1 MRIRQI
7 IITITGL
14 VYLSL
19 AGCFPDT
26 KEDRVTIVVSE
37 TKKAD
42 EGCKLAC
49 EYVTHALQSK
59 DMNVSLVWLA
69 PDNPLPQ
76 GDLILVGRRKEISD
90 EPWQGEKP
98 EEYRIVPVSFR
109 GRKVLMIEGDERGTM
124 YGMFKLAERIRIED
138 DFWQVKINM
147 APAFPLRTF
156 SEEGQLL
163 DIPDR
168 GYYSDNSPFVNEKIL
183 REEVDEVKELIQ
195 HIVSLGYNAFS
206 LLHLGVEEY
215 IDYKYLDKQVYSN
228 DDPHRERSEV
238 FCKYLKE
245 VCDYAHSLHV
255 DVYLQVYEIQYPAQL
270 DKLYGIDI
278 DSPNIEQ
285 VIIARYRELFE
296 RLPLDGMIVTA
307 TETNLR
313 LNYPSK
319 TLWEKKG
326 YEGAGRMI
334 SMYHKACTAAG
345 KKIVFRL
352 WRISADVE
360 GVNEI
365 ISHIPDDAIVA
376 IKNTGSDY
384 YLNWPTT
391 EVITSGIAQKQPMVV
406 LFDAF
411 RQFDGWSRLF
421 IYMKRWGEVVR
432 TCRDNGVMGIN
443 VWGAWSMAC
452 NWPDHKP
459 GYFEPDQPPVSW
471 RGHWNTFRMFTRGF
485 TPGQSNVY
493 LMARL
498 LWNPDEDVVQ
508 ITKDFA
514 ALYVGNDN
522 ASAAAEALLATEDAF
537 AEEYIGTGSE
547 ITHPVYLKW
556 TMIFAPRDE
565 FMERAYQKTSL
576 KKLLESNL
584 RALEKVTLM
593 EKAFSKTDPSKAS
606 DAENYARFKEGIDKT
621 ALYLRTFYLWR
632 ECWWRN
638 RSGNDF
644 TGEEKTANMT
654 ALQQTKIQLITLFD
668 QWEKYP
674 EEAAFWRVTFR
685 YGKPEIPNY
694 FPNWWPRGETTMETT
709 TKNFEQ

>member
-1 MRIRQI
+1 MKNKRRII
-7 IITITGL
+7 VAGL
-14 VYLSL
+14 AFL
-19 AGCFPDT
+19 ALVMCFCERGGENV
-26 KEDRVTIVVSE
+26 KIVVPE
-37 TKKAD
+37 ANKFD
-42 EGCKLAC
+42 EGCNLAC
-49 EYVTHALQSK
+49 EYLTKAFKSK
-59 DMNVSLVWLA
+59 NINTSIVWIE
-69 PDNPLPQ
+69 PETKLPE
-76 GDLILVGRRKEISD
+76 GDLILVGSREEVAEK
-90 EPWQGEKP
+90 PWQASKP
-98 EEYRIVPVSFR
+98 EEYRITPISLA
-109 GRKVLMIEGDERGTM
+109 GRRMLMIEGDERGIM

-147 APAFPLRTF
+147 APAFSLRIF

-168 GYYSDNSPFVNEKIL
+168 GYYSDNSPFVNEIIL

-215 IDYKYLDKQVYSN
+215 IDYKYLDKQVYPP
-228 DDPHRERSEV
+228 DDRHRVRSTL

-270 DKLYGIDI
+270 DTLYGIDI

-285 VIIARYRELFE
+285 VISARYRELFE
-296 RLPLDGMIVTA
+296 RVPLDGMIVTA

-326 YEGAGRMI
+326 YEGAGKMI
-334 SMYHKACTAAG
+334 TMYHNACTAMG

-352 WRISADVE
+352 WRIAADVE
-360 GVNEI
+360 SVNEI
-365 ISHIPDDAIVA
+365 ISYIPDDAIVA

-391 EVITSGIAQKQPMVV
+391 KVISSGIVQEQPMVV

-508 ITKDFA
+508 IAKDFA
-514 ALYVGNDN
+514 TLHIGNGN

-556 TMIFAPRDE
+556 TMIFAPREE
-565 FMERAYQKTSL
+565 FMERAYQKTPL
-576 KKLLESNL
+576 KMLLESNL
-584 RALEKVTLM
+584 RALDKVTLM
-593 EKAFSKTDPSKAS
+593 EKAFSKTDPSKAP
-606 DAENYARFKEGIDKT
+606 DAENYTRFKDGIDKT

-638 RSGNDF
+638 RSDKDY
-644 TGEEKTANMT
+644 TGEEKTANMA
-654 ALQQTKIQLITLFD
+654 ALQQTKIQLFKLFD

-674 EEAAFWRVTFR
+674 EEAGFWRITFR
-685 YGKPEIPNY
+685 YGKPDIPDY
-694 FPNWWPRGETTMETT
+694 FPNWWPRGETTMEST
-709 TKNFEQ
+709 TKNFGQ

>member
-1 MRIRQI
+1 MKFGKIKI
-7 IITITGL
+7 LLICL
-14 VYLSL
+14 VLGTSFFC
-19 AGCFPDT
+19 AQGE
-26 KEDRVTIVVSE
+26 KVTIIAPE
-37 TKKAD
+37 TKKSDA
-42 EGCKLAC
+42 GYKLAC
-49 EYVTHALQSK
+49 EYVIKALYSRDVRASVIWIEQ
-59 DMNVSLVWLA
+59 NA
-69 PDNPLPQ
+69 PLPD
-76 GDLILVGRRKEISD
+76 GDLILVGSYKEVN
-90 EPWQGEKP
+90 EKPWQASKP
-98 EEYRIVPVSFR
+98 EEYCITPVSLT
-109 GRKVLMIEGDERGTM
+109 GRRTMMIEGDERGMM
-124 YGMFKLAERIRIED
+124 YGMFKLAERIRIEE
-138 DFWQVKINM
+138 DFWQVKTSI
-147 APAFPLRTF
+147 APAFPLRIF

-168 GYYSDNSPFVNEKIL
+168 GYYIDKPPYVNEKIL
-183 REEVDEVKELIQ
+183 REEVDEVKKLIR

-215 IDYKYLDKQVYSN
+215 IDYKYLEKQVYPTN
-228 DDPHRERSEV
+228 DRHRVRSTV

-255 DVYLQVYEIQYPAQL
+255 DTYLQVYEIQYPPQL

-278 DSPNIEQ
+278 DSPDIGR
-285 VIIARYRELFE
+285 VITARYKELFE
-296 RLPLDGMIVTA
+296 RVPLDGMIVTA

-334 SMYHKACTAAG
+334 SMYHNACTAAG
-345 KKIVFRL
+345 KKIIFRL
-352 WRISADVE
+352 WRIAADVN

-365 ISHIPDDAIVA
+365 ISYIQDDAIVA

-391 EVITSGIAQKQPMVV
+391 KVISSGIAQEQPMVV
-406 LFDAF
+406 LFDVF

-432 TCRDNGVMGIN
+432 ICRDNGVMGIN
-443 VWGAWSMAC
+443 AWGAWSMAC

-459 GYFEPDQPPVSW
+459 GYFEPDQDPVSW
-471 RGHWNTFRMFTRGF
+471 RGHWNRFRMFTRGF
-485 TPGQSNVY
+485 TPGQSNAY
-493 LMARL
+493 LLARL
-498 LWNPDEDVVQ
+498 AWNPDEDVVQ
-508 ITKDFA
+508 ITEDFA
-514 ALYVGNDN
+514 ALHIGNDN

-556 TMIFAPRDE
+556 TMIFAPREE
-565 FMERAYQKTSL
+565 FMERAYQKTPL

-584 RALEKVTLM
+584 RALDKVTLM
-593 EKAFSKTDPSKAS
+593 EKIFSKTDPSKAP

-632 ECWWRN
+632 ECWWHN
-638 RSGNDF
+638 RSDKDL
-644 TGEEKTANMT
+644 TGKEKAAN
-654 ALQQTKIQLITLFD
+654 AEDLQQTKKRLLRLFD

-674 EEAAFWRVTFR
+674 EEAGFWRVTFR

-694 FPNWWPRGETTMETT
+694 FPNWWPRGETTMESTAKKFGQ
-709 TKNFEQ
+709 KN

>member
-1 MRIRQI
+1 MKPGKI
-7 IITITGL
+7 IILLICL
-14 VYLSL
+14 VL
-19 AGCFPDT
+19 ATSSFCVR
-26 KEDRVTIVVSE
+26 EEEVTIVAPGI
-37 TKKAD
+37 KKSDA
-42 EGCKLAC
+42 GYNLAC
-49 EYVTHALQSK
+49 EYLIKALQSK
-59 DMNVSLVWLA
+59 NISTSIVWIEQEA
-69 PDNPLPQ
+69 VLPE
-76 GDLILVGRRKEISD
+76 GDLILIGNHKEVA
-90 EPWQGEKP
+90 EKPWQTSKP
-98 EEYRIVPVSFR
+98 EEYRITPVSLT
-109 GRKVLMIEGDERGTM
+109 GRKVLMVEGDERGTM
-124 YGMFKLAERIRIED
+124 YGIFKLAERIRIED

-168 GYYSDNSPFVNEKIL
+168 GYYSDSSPFVNERIL

-215 IDYKYLDKQVYSN
+215 IDYKYLDKQVYQP
-228 DDPHRERSEV
+228 DDRHRVRSAV

-270 DKLYGIDI
+270 DTLYSIDI

-285 VIIARYRELFE
+285 VISARYRELFE
-296 RLPLDGMIVTA
+296 RVPLDGMIVTA

-319 TLWEKKG
+319 TLWEKEG

-334 SMYHKACTAAG
+334 TMYHNACTAAG
-345 KKIVFRL
+345 KKIIFRL
-352 WRISADVE
+352 WRIAADVE
-360 GVNEI
+360 SINEI
-365 ISHIPDDAIVA
+365 ISYIPEDAIVA

-384 YLNWPTT
+384 YLNWSTT
-391 EVITSGIAQKQPMVV
+391 KVITSGIPKEQSMVV

-421 IYMKRWGEVVR
+421 IHMKRWGEVVR

-471 RGHWNTFRMFTRGF
+471 RGHWNRFRMFTRGF

-498 LWNPDEDVVQ
+498 LWNPDEDVLQ
-508 ITKDFA
+508 ITRDFA
-514 ALYVGNDN
+514 ALHVGNDN
-522 ASAAAEALLATEDAF
+522 ASAAAEALLITEDAF

-556 TMIFAPRDE
+556 TMIFAPREE
-565 FMERAYQKTSL
+565 FMERAYQKTPL
-576 KKLLESNL
+576 KKLLESNS
-584 RALEKVTLM
+584 RALDKVILM
-593 EKAFSKTDPSKAS
+593 EDAFSITDPLKAP
-606 DAENYARFKEGIDKT
+606 DIENYTRFKEGIDKT

-638 RSGNDF
+638 RSGKDLS
-644 TGEEKTANMT
+644 GEEAVANMV
-654 ALQQTKIQLITLFD
+654 ALQQTKNQLLKLFD

-674 EEAAFWRVTFR
+674 EEAGFWRITFR
-685 YGKPEIPNY
+685 YGKPDIPNY
-694 FPNWWPRGETTMETT
+694 FPNWWPQGETTMEST
-709 TKNFEQ
+709 TKNFGQLN